1 MIREYST
8 YPLSRRQLLI
18 FCVIAAAILGSCVYL
33 FYNSIVISL
42 LYCGLAYPASRY
54 YSKYLAEKRRRE
66 LSYQFRDLLYAISSS
81 ISAGRRM
88 REALIEA
95 ENSMKLIHGENACI
109 SRELKYMIDRME
121 ESGETEE
128 VVLRDFALRSGVADI
143 KSFSD
148 IYSICKRTGGD
159 MERVI
164 RKTVAILLDRIELER
179 EVHTFTAQKRMEFI
193 ILTAMPPFVLIFLRL
208 TSGSYLEIM
217 YETLAGRILM
227 TMAFFFIGAAAVIGA
242 RITRISL

>member
-1 MIREYST
+1 MIPDYRIYT
-8 YPLSRRQLLI
+8 LNRKQLCV
-18 FCVIAAAILGSCVYL
+18 FCIVAVMVLGSCAYL
-33 FYNSIVISL
+33 FYNNALISL
-42 LYCGLAYPASRY
+42 LYCSFVYPASRY
-54 YSKYLAEKRRRE
+54 YSKYLADRRRRE
-66 LSYQFRDLLYAISSS
+66 LSYQFRDLLYALSSS
-81 ISAGRRM
+81 ISAGRQM

-95 ENSMKLIHGENACI
+95 EGSVKLIYGENACI
-109 SRELKYMIDRME
+109 SRELKYMIDRMK

-128 VVLRDFALRSGVADI
+128 IVLRDFALRSGVEEI

-148 IYSICKRTGGD
+148 IYAICKRTGGD

-193 ILTAMPPFVLIFLRL
+193 ILTAMPPAVLIFLRV

-217 YETLAGRILM
+217 YQTVAGRILM
-227 TMAFFFIGAAAVIGA
+227 TAAFLFIGVAAALGI
-242 RITRISL
+242 RITRISM

>member
-1 MIREYST
+1 MIPDYKT
-8 YPLSRRQLLI
+8 YPLSRKQLSV
-18 FCVIAAAILGSCVYL
+18 FCIVAATVIGGWAYL
-33 FYNSIVISL
+33 FYNSVLISL
-42 LYCGLAYPASRY
+42 FYCGFVYPASRY
-54 YSKYLAEKRRRE
+54 YSKYLAYRLRRE
-66 LSYQFRDLLYAISSS
+66 LSYQFRDLLYALSSS
-81 ISAGRRM
+81 ISAGRQM

-95 ENSMKLIHGENACI
+95 ESSVKLIYGEKACI
-109 SRELKYMIDRME
+109 SQELKYMIDRMK

-128 VVLRDFALRSGVADI
+128 VVLRDFALRSGIADI

-159 MERVI
+159 MEKVI
-164 RKTVAILLDRIELER
+164 RKAVTIMLDRIELER

-193 ILTAMPPFVLIFLRL
+193 ILTAMPPFVLMFLRL

-217 YETLAGRILM
+217 YETLAGKILM
-227 TMAFFFIGAAAVIGA
+227 TLAFLLIGAAAALGI

>member
-18 FCVIAAAILGSCVYL
+18 FCIIAAAVLGSCTYL
-33 FYNSIVISL
+33 FYNSLVISL
-42 LYCGLAYPASRY
+42 IYCGLAYPASRY

-66 LSYQFRDLLYAISSS
+66 LSYQFRDLLYALSSS

-88 REALIEA
+88 REALTEA

>member
-143 KSFSD
+143 KAFRYLLHLQKNRRRYGKGHSEDSGHIAGSNRIGKRSAHIYRAKANGVHNSDRHASFRTYLPQAD
-148 IYSICKRTGGD
+148 I
-159 MERVI
+159 RVLSGNNVRNSC
-164 RKTVAILLDRIELER
+164 RKNFNDHGAL
-179 EVHTFTAQKRMEFI
+179 
-193 ILTAMPPFVLIFLRL
+193 
-208 TSGSYLEIM
+208 
-217 YETLAGRILM
+217 
-227 TMAFFFIGAAAVIGA
+227 FIGAAAVLGA

>member
-18 FCVIAAAILGSCVYL
+18 FCIIAAAVLGSCTYL
-33 FYNSIVISL
+33 FYNSLVISL
-42 LYCGLAYPASRY
+42 IYCGLAYPASRY

-88 REALIEA
+88 REALTEA

-109 SRELKYMIDRME
+109 SLELKYMIDRMK